1 MVVNMM
7 MEVEPE
13 VDYEKG
19 CCTPKR
25 SEFRIPEAVAPPPAP
40 KKKAFWV
47 GKKKKNKKPPQPPKN
62 GYFNPPDL
70 ELLFA
75 VTPVQQ
81 AWA

>member
-1 MVVNMM
+1 
-7 MEVEPE
+7 MEVEAE

-47 GKKKKNKKPPQPPKN
+47 GKKNKKPPQPPKN